1 MIQTEVDSDVTKS
14 KSIYYPVYLNIFKSN
29 LEHYSTNH
37 EPYIIDINYLKV
49 RVNSQL
55 SSDRDH

>member
-1 MIQTEVDSDVTKS
+1 MTSRNQNRYTVEYTW
-14 KSIYYPVYLNIFKSN
+14 IYLKSN

-37 EPYIIDINYLKV
+37 EPYIIDIKYLKV

>member
-55 SSDRDH
+55 SSD